1 MPFTGKSTY
10 GAGADLPEIAED
22 VSDIVG
28 IVSPYE
34 TPLLNVLG
42 DAKRPAM
49 STLHE
54 WVEDTLLPN
63 SDTINQTV
71 FSPNP
76 TAATEIT
83 VVNGGRFRI
92 GDLVRP
98 GNSKEVM
105 LAANVVGNVVSFVRG
120 YGGTTAF
127 ALANQLKLTILGN
140 AALEGA
146 EADAPR
152 FTNRVRKQNW
162 TQIFASTVDVSGSM
176 QAARQHGIADEV
188 DYQKQERLRELMRDL
203 ENCVINGVAP
213 ASTAQG
219 SGTVRRSMNGLLKLI
234 TTNSFIPDDGKLPP
248 GGGVGGTDLNEALL
262 NVALRLIWEQS
273 NGPVDTILV
282 GGTQKRRIN
291 AFISSN
297 QRYQPEDETFRN
309 MVGVYESDFGNC
321 RVVTSRWVPA
331 DAVVLLASSRIEVPP
346 LRSFQYQSLGAKGDS
361 VTGQVVGEY
370 TLELRNENAH
380 GVIRGLTMT

>member
-10 GAGADLPEIAED
+10 GAGADLPELAED

-34 TPLLNVLG
+34 TPLLELLG

-54 WVEDTLLPN
+54 WVEDALLPN
-63 SDTINQTV
+63 SDTINQTT
-71 FSPNP
+71 FTPSP
-76 TAATEIT
+76 TAATDIT

-105 LAANVVGNVVSFVRG
+105 LATNVVGNVVTFVRA

-127 ALANQLKLTILGN
+127 ALTNQLKLTILGN
-140 AALEGA
+140 AALEGG

-162 TQIFASTVDVSGSM
+162 TQIFAATVDVSGSM

-203 ENCVINGVAP
+203 ENCVINGVSP
-213 ASTAQG
+213 ASTPQG
-219 SGTVRRSMNGLLKLI
+219 SGTVRRSMNGILKI
-234 TTNSFIPDDGKLPP
+234 ISTNAFVPDDGKLPP
-248 GGGVGGTDLNEALL
+248 GGGAGGTDLDENLL
-262 NVALRLIWEQS
+262 NAAMKLIWEQS
-273 NGPVDTILV
+273 SGAIDTIVV
-282 GGTQKRRIN
+282 GGAQKRRIN
-291 AFISSN
+291 AFVASN
-297 QRYQPEDETFRN
+297 QRYRPEDENFRN
-309 MVGVYESDFGNC
+309 LVDVYESDFGVC
-321 RVVTSRWVPA
+321 RVVMSRWVPA
-331 DAVVLLASSRIEVPP
+331 DTVVLLDRSRAEVVP
-346 LRSFQYQSLGAKGDS
+346 LRSFQFHELGAKGDS

-370 TLELRNENAH
+370 TLELRNENAD
-380 GVIRGLTMT
+380 GVIRGLTI